1 MNQKE
6 RRLQHKR
13 KASLSET
20 YTLSTQEVQQWIE
33 KKLGISN
40 RDIEQKGRNMKA
52 MEELND
58 HIRRRQ
64 QERDQEL

>member
-1 MNQKE
+1 MNEKE
-6 RRLQHKR
+6 RLLQHKR
-13 KASLSET
+13 KASLLGT
-20 YTLSTQEVQQWIE
+20 YTLSTKEVKQWIE

-40 RDIEQKGRNMKA
+40 RDIEEKGRNMKA

-64 QERDQEL
+64 QERDKEL